1 VGLARRL
8 PEGARMRIGITG
20 ADGFLGWHLRCLLY
34 GDTHD
39 TAVPCDQA
47 SFADDNALDNLV
59 ATSDAIVHFAGINR
73 GTEDEVLNGNLA
85 ITDRLIAALVRSG
98 RSPHVLFASSIQIE
112 RDNPY
117 GQAKR
122 VCAQH
127 LEAWADGC
135 GARFTTVVLPNAFGE
150 FGRPFY
156 NSVVATFCH
165 QLVLGEEPRIV
176 ADAPLELI
184 HAQDVAAKFVALA
197 DDGTA
202 GLIRVTGHQP
212 LLVSEILERLQHLNA
227 TYACGVFPLLADSF
241 DLQLFNTLQ
250 SFRFPDWAQGTLG
263 VHIDERGPLW
273 EVVRA
278 QGTGQT
284 FVSRIDPG
292 ITRGNYYHRHK
303 VERFAV
309 LSGSGRI
316 RLRRLF
322 APDVHVYELTGEAP
336 AYVDMPTFCT
346 HSIENIG
353 STPLLTLSWCGEL
366 LDTGK
371 PDTWSE
377 PVTMREAVV

>member
-1 VGLARRL
+1 
-8 PEGARMRIGITG
+8 MRIGITG
-20 ADGFLGWHLRCLLY
+20 ADGFLGWHLRCLLH
-34 GDTHD
+34 GRTDD

-47 SFADDNALDNLV
+47 SFADDTALDDLV

-73 GTEDEVLNGNLA
+73 GTEAEVLNGNLA
-85 ITDRLIAALVRSG
+85 ITDRLIAALQRSG

-127 LEAWADGC
+127 LQAWADSC
-135 GARFTTVVLPNAFGE
+135 GARFTTVVLPNVFGE

-165 QLVLGEEPRIV
+165 QLVHGEEPHIV
-176 ADAPLELI
+176 ADALLELI
-184 HAQDVAAKFVALA
+184 HAQDAVARFVALA
-197 DDGTA
+197 HE
-202 GLIRVTGHQP
+202 RVVGMVRVKGHDP
-212 LLVSEILERLQHLNA
+212 LLVSDILARLQGLNVS
-227 TYACGVFPLLADSF
+227 YASDTFPVLGDPF
-241 DLQLFNTLQ
+241 DLQLFNTLR
-250 SFRFPDWAQGTLG
+250 SFQFPDQARGAFE
-263 VHIDERGPLW
+263 VHADARGSLW
-273 EVVRA
+273 EVARA
-278 QGTGQT
+278 QGAGQA
-284 FVSRIDPG
+284 FVSWTVPG
-292 ITRGNYYHRHK
+292 AARGNHYHRYK

-322 APDVHVYELTGEAP
+322 TPDVRTYDLTGEAP
-336 AYVDMPTFCT
+336 GYVDMPTFCT

-353 STPLLTLSWCGEL
+353 STPLLTLFWSGEL
-366 LDTGK
+366 FDEGK

-377 PVTMREAVV
+377 PVLVQEEAT

>member
-1 VGLARRL
+1 
-8 PEGARMRIGITG
+8 MRIGITG
-20 ADGFLGWHLRCLLY
+20 ADGFLGWHLRCLLH
-34 GDTHD
+34 GDAHD
-39 TAVPCDQA
+39 TAVPCDQV
-47 SFADDNALDNLV
+47 SFADANALDNLV

-73 GTEDEVLNGNLA
+73 GTDDEVLNGNLA

-112 RDNPY
+112 RDNSY

-122 VCAQH
+122 ACAQH
-127 LEAWADGC
+127 LQAWADGC
-135 GARFTTVVLPNAFGE
+135 GARFTTVVLPNVFGE
-150 FGRPFY
+150 FGRPSY

-165 QLVLGEEPRIV
+165 QLVHGEEPRIV

-212 LLVSEILERLQHLNA
+212 LLVSEILTRLRSLNA
-227 TYACGVFPLLADSF
+227 SYSGGTFPALADPF
-241 DLQLFNTLQ
+241 DVELFNTLR
-250 SFRFPDWAQGTLG
+250 SFLFPDQAQGVFD
-263 VHIDERGPLW
+263 VHTDRRGSLW
-273 EVVRA
+273 EVARS
-278 QGTGQT
+278 QGAGQT
-284 FVSRIDPG
+284 FVSWTEPG
-292 ITRGNYYHRHK
+292 VTRGNHYHRHK

-322 APDVHVYELTGEAP
+322 TPDVHTYDLTGEAP
-336 AYVDMPTFCT
+336 GYVDMPTFCT
-346 HSIENIG
+346 HSIENTG
-353 STPLLTLSWCGEL
+353 SIPLLTLFWSGEL
-366 LDTGK
+366 FDAGN

-377 PVTMREAVV
+377 PVLAQEATS